1 MDKPIVW
8 MISVY
13 AQKQDGFN
21 ITVGHWPLSREAVTV
36 AEAKG
41 LGYEWLEEYKPR
53 SEGWSNYSVNP
64 LPVYK
69 EDEARLKAEGK
80 AIS

>member
-21 ITVGHWPLSREAVTV
+21 TIVSHYPISREAISAT
-36 AEAKG
+36 EAKG
-41 LGYEWLEEYKPR
+41 MGYEWLEKYKPR
-53 SEGWSNYSVNP
+53 SEGWGNYSANA

-69 EDEARLKAEGK
+69 EDEARLLAEGK
-80 AIS
+80 EIA